1 MLRDAADVDAT
12 DVDVVVVGAGQA
24 GLSSAYHLA
33 RAGIGHVVL
42 DHSPR
47 PGGAWQFRWPSLTYG
62 KVHGMHALPGM
73 ELTGADPL
81 RPSSEVI
88 GEYFAAYEERF
99 GLRVRRPV
107 DVTAVREGAGG
118 RLLVESA
125 SGNWSARALVNAT
138 GTWDRPFW
146 PRYPGQELFRGRQLH
161 TADYPGP
168 GAFAGARVVVVG
180 GGTSAVQHLL
190 EVSGV
195 AAGTT
200 WVTRRPPVFRE
211 GAFGEA
217 EGRAAVALVEERVR
231 RGLPP
236 RSVVSVTGLALTDAV
251 RAGLDSGVLERL
263 PVFDRITPTGVAWA
277 DGRSVDADVILWA
290 TGFRAAVDHLAPL
303 RLREP
308 GGGIRVEGTRAV
320 RDERVH
326 LVGYGPSAS
335 TIGANRAG
343 GAAVREIRR
352 LLARRPA
359 APQPAA
365 GPGSPAGAGAA
376 PSTGYSRSAV
386 PASRASSVA

>member
-1 MLRDAADVDAT
+1 MARYAEAPAE
-12 DVDVVVVGAGQA
+12 VDVLVVGAGQA

-42 DHSPR
+42 DHAPR

-73 ELTGADPL
+73 ELTGADPS

-88 GEYFAAYEERF
+88 GAYFASYEEHF
-99 GLRVRRPV
+99 DLRVRRPV
-107 DVTAVREGAGG
+107 DVSAVRGDASG
-118 RLLVESA
+118 RLLVES
-125 SGNWSARALVNAT
+125 STGTWSARALINAT

-161 TADYPGP
+161 TANYPGP
-168 GAFAGARVVVVG
+168 EEFAGARVVVVG

-190 EVSGV
+190 EISG
-195 AAGTT
+195 AAAETT
-200 WVTRRPPVFRE
+200 WVTRRPPVFRD

-217 EGRAAVALVEERVR
+217 EGREAVARVEERVR

-263 PVFDRITPTGVAWA
+263 PMFDRITASGVAWD
-277 DGRSVDADVILWA
+277 DGRRVDADVILWA
-290 TGFRAAVDHLAPL
+290 TGFRAVVDHLAPL

-320 RDERVH
+320 RDERIH

-352 LLARRPA
+352 LLARAPEPA
-359 APQPAA
+359 AA
-365 GPGSPAGAGAA
+365 GG
-376 PSTGYSRSAV
+376 
-386 PASRASSVA
+386 